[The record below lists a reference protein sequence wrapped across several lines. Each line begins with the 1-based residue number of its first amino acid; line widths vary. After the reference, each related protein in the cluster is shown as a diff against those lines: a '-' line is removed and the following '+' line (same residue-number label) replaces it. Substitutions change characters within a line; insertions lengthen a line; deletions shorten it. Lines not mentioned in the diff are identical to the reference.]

1 MSEAVPHPRQDNL
14 ALERKRFSM
23 AGILWALIVILIV
36 FWLIGFVFAP
46 VAGSLIHILLIV
58 ALVLIVWNLFSG
70 RRAV

>member
-1 MSEAVPHPRQDNL
+1 M
-14 ALERKRFSM
+14 
-23 AGILWALIVILIV
+23 IVILIV